1 VGKSLSFLQGGF
13 EFRYPISF
21 FGFDI
26 TPVFGFEFRS
36 RFSVFD
42 LTPVFD
48 FEFAFRSRFSV
59 SIFDPVFDFD
69 FVSSIS
75 ILGSEFRFGSS
86 VSMSFV
92 QFRLSTSALSSAPIF
107 GSEIGSGYHLR
118 VFGLLRSPL
127 WGAVPL
133 EKCMVDEVG

>member
-1 VGKSLSFLQGGF
+1 MMDSLFDF
-13 EFRYPISF
+13 D
-21 FGFDI
+21 FGFD
-26 TPVFGFEFRS
+26 FRS
-36 RFSVFD
+36 RFRFRVRFFFD
-42 LTPVFD
+42 LD
-48 FEFAFRSRFSV
+48 SRFRV
-59 SIFDPVFDFD
+59 SIRVLGFDV
-69 FVSSIS
+69 V
-75 ILGSEFRFGSS
+75 
-86 VSMSFV
+86 V